1 MVYYLDKKDICN
13 LYSFDIRCTNCN
25 RKLMVLNL
33 SFSEKP
39 NVLALEKNDLG
50 THNTEK
56 RCYFCK
62 SFVAVHIKKLSTSLQ
77 PETLI

>member
-1 MVYYLDKKDICN
+1 
-13 LYSFDIRCTNCN
+13 
-25 RKLMVLNL
+25 MVLNL

-39 NVLALEKNDLG
+39 NVLSLEKNDLG
-50 THNTEK
+50 THNTET

-62 SFVAVHIKKLSTSLQ
+62 SFVAVDIKKLSTSLQ